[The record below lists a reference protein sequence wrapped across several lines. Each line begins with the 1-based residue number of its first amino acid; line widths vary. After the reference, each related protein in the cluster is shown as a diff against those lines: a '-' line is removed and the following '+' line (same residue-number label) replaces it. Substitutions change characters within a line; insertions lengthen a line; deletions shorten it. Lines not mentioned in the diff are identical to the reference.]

1 MITSLIDSKQIDL
14 LVLRQNSCSG
24 KGISLIQFR
33 SMIKINKI
41 LMELFK
47 LLEDLTLIFW
57 YLTLILG
64 I

>member
-1 MITSLIDSKQIDL
+1 MITSLIHSKQIHL
-14 LVLRQNSCSG
+14 FELRQKCCNG
-24 KGISLIQFR
+24 KGISLIEFR

-47 LLEDLTLIFW
+47 LLEDLTLI
-57 YLTLILG
+57 LG